1 MPSERKIAANRGN
14 ARKST
19 GPRSARGKA
28 HTAQNALRHGLASTA
43 FLERSASSEVE
54 RMAKAIAGDSALTLE
69 YEQALIIA
77 ESDFILRK
85 VRTARLAEM
94 ERMLLAMPPSDPT
107 ISEPPQRRESRPQ
120 GMVETRAKPQANI
133 EAISLAIPRILK
145 LDRYER
151 RALSRRRRAAR
162 ALRRMKAGF

>member
-28 HTAQNALRHGLASTA
+28 HTAQNALRHGASTA

-54 RMAKAIAGDSALTLE
+54 RMAMAIAGDSALTLE

-77 ESDFILRK
+77 ESDFIIRK

-94 ERMLLAMPPSDPT
+94 ERMLLAMPPSDPN

-145 LDRYER
+145 LDRCER

-162 ALRRMKAGF
+162 ALRRIKAGF

>member
-1 MPSERKIAANRGN
+1 MQGGRRKPTKGARRFLKVTMPSERKIAANRGN

-77 ESDFILRK
+77 ESDFIIRK
-85 VRTARLAEM
+85 VRTAAWQKWNECC
-94 ERMLLAMPPSDPT
+94 
-107 ISEPPQRRESRPQ
+107 
-120 GMVETRAKPQANI
+120 
-133 EAISLAIPRILK
+133 
-145 LDRYER
+145 
-151 RALSRRRRAAR
+151 
-162 ALRRMKAGF
+162 